1 MTFVLKYVTSVEK
14 LTSDDMDKDYYNA
27 ARILLD
33 LMKKSMAIKSDLPS
47 LMTNRSFL
55 GLWTSTPQN
64 MNTS

>member
-33 LMKKSMAIKSDLPS
+33 LMKESMAIKSDLSS
-47 LMTNRSFL
+47 LMTNRGFL

>member
-55 GLWTSTPQN
+55 GL
-64 MNTS
+64 